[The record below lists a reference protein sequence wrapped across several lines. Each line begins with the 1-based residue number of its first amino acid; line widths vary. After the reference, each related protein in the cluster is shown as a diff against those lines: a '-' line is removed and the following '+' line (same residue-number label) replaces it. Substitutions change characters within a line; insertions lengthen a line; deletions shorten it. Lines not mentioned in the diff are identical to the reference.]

1 MVPPARLAPLAL
13 VVALA
18 AAGCGQSN
26 KDSATD
32 FSGEQRAVAQAVEDL
47 QSAGRKGDAQ
57 KICTD
62 LLAPALIAEIRHA
75 SGDCAK
81 VLDDALQDAD
91 TFEMTVEKV
100 TVDGPRATAVV
111 KSDAGKKDR
120 TDTLQLVREGRN
132 WKVASLGGAPAGG

>member
-18 AAGCGQSN
+18 AAGCGQAN
-26 KDSATD
+26 KDSATK

-62 LLAPALIAEIRHA
+62 LLAPALIEEIRHA

-81 VLDDALQDAD
+81 VLDGALQDAD

-100 TVDGPRATAVV
+100 TVDGTRATAVV

-120 TDTLQLVREGRN
+120 TDTLELVREGRN
-132 WKVASLGGAPAGG
+132 WKIASLGGAPAGG